1 MGKQFMREIGIE
13 ATTNAPYSDLSTSA
27 LIAVAVMSLMI
38 LTLFLI
44 WIRHRETT
52 HRALKFTQ
60 EVNRLRDQY
69 IKLVENDRKER
80 RKKEE
85 AAKKRKKGK
94 MRKERRMR
102 RKKGKMRKERKRR
115 KKKRS

>member
-1 MGKQFMREIGIE
+1 MGE

-85 AAKKRKKGK
+85 AAKEEEEDEE
-94 MRKERRMR
+94 RKEKE
-102 RKKGKMRKERKRR
+102 KKEKKLMEA
-115 KKKRS
+115 KKKKEEEEDE

>member
-1 MGKQFMREIGIE
+1 MGE

-85 AAKKRKKGK
+85 AAKKKKEEEEDEE
-94 MRKERRMR
+94 RKEKE
-102 RKKGKMRKERKRR
+102 KKRENEERKEKE
-115 KKKRS
+115 KKEKK

>member
-27 LIAVAVMSLMI
+27 LIAVTVMSLMI

-85 AAKKRKKGK
+85 AAKKKKEEEE
-94 MRKERRMR
+94 RKEKEK
-102 RKKGKMRKERKRR
+102 KKGKMRKERKRR
-115 KKKRS
+115 KKKRN